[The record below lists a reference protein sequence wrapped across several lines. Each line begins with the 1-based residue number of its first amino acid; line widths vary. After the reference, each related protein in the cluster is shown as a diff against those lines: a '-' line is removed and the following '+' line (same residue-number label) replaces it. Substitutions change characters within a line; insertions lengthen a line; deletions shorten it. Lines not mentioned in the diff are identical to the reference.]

1 MVLQAESTQS
11 DAARQAFKYLC
22 TRYWRSI
29 YAFVRY
35 QGRSPHDA
43 EDLAQGFLTKVLETH
58 SIARA
63 DPSKGRFRNLLL
75 RMLKDYIVDEIRK
88 KDALKRGGGAGRFA
102 HLPLGEAEEQY
113 LAEPDPGLTPDEVF
127 DRSWAAS
134 LMENA
139 YQRLEQEFEAGQG
152 SRFHLLKRFIAE
164 TASDSDCVEM
174 AAKLEVTPKSASVAI
189 YRLRA
194 RYRECLQDEILATVS
209 DTELVK
215 AELVDP
221 FCNRL
226 QVIFIEL
233 P

>member
-1 MVLQAESTQS
+1 
-11 DAARQAFKYLC
+11 
-22 TRYWRSI
+22 
-29 YAFVRY
+29 
-35 QGRSPHDA
+35 
-43 EDLAQGFLTKVLETH
+43 LAQGFLTKVLETH

-63 DPSKGRFRNLLL
+63 DPSKGRFRNFLL
-75 RMLKDYIVDEIRK
+75 RMLKDYVVDEIRK
-88 KDALKRGGGAGRFA
+88 KDALKRGGGAGRFG
-102 HLPLGEAEEQY
+102 HLPFGEAEEQY

-139 YQRLEQEFEAGQG
+139 YQRLEQEFEAAGQG

-164 TASDSDCVEM
+164 KASESDCVDV

-194 RYRECLQDEILATVS
+194 RYRECLQDEVLATVS

-215 AELVDP
+215 PELVDL
-221 FCNRL
+221 FATGSR
-226 QVIFIEL
+226 
-233 P
+233 